1 MNHAVQPIGD
11 LVTAFLRSSGLE
23 QPLLEQRLIRLWPQV
38 VGQMAAEM
46 TTRLEIRQGVLYAYM
61 HSAALKNQLFQC
73 RFQLVKKLNETVGSN
88 VIHDIR
94 LLG

>member
-1 MNHAVQPIGD
+1 
-11 LVTAFLRSSGLE
+11 
-23 QPLLEQRLIRLWPQV
+23 
-38 VGQMAAEM
+38 MAAEM